1 MAGRGVIITVL
12 RFADKRQVE
21 KDNPMSG
28 SSKGESGEGS
38 EQGKRR
44 GEGTGAKEE
53 GQRAA
58 KRQHMSSMSS
68 EGTEGEE
75 ELPGESSRFRAW
87 ELW

>member
-1 MAGRGVIITVL
+1 MSTRGRL
-12 RFADKRQVE
+12 KKRR
-21 KDNPMSG
+21 MSG
-28 SSKGESGEGS
+28 SGKGESGEGS

-58 KRQHMSSMSS
+58 KRQHMSSISS
-68 EGTEGEE
+68 EGTEGGE